1 VKTEQLMTKNVR
13 TCIADDVLAI
23 PARIMWEQDCG
34 SVPVVSSDGSGL
46 VVGMLTDRDICMAAL
61 MQGGKLEEILV
72 ASAMSTDLQTCQPS
86 HTLSEAEQLMSRAQ
100 VRRLPVV
107 DDAGQLLG
115 LISMADIAGGSA
127 GMRGISKKAI
137 PKRDVADTLAA
148 ITRPRGLE
156 APPPAPTRARSKKK

>member
-34 SVPVVSSDGSGL
+34 CVPVVSSDGSGL

-148 ITRPRGLE
+148 IIRPRGVE
-156 APPPAPTRARSKKK
+156 APPPAPTPARSKKK

>member
-1 VKTEQLMTKNVR
+1 MKTEQLMTKNVR

-34 SVPVVSSDGSGL
+34 CVPVVSSDGSGL
-46 VVGMLTDRDICMAAL
+46 VVGVLTDRDICMATL
-61 MQGGKLEEILV
+61 LQGGRLEEMPV
-72 ASAMSTDLQTCQPS
+72 TSAMSTNIQTCQPS
-86 HTLSEAEQLMSRAQ
+86 DTLSEAEQLMSRAQ

-115 LISMADIAGGSA
+115 LISLADIAGGSA
-127 GMRGISKKAI
+127 GRRGIAKKAI

-148 ITRPRGLE
+148 ISRPRGVE
-156 APPPAPTRARSKKK
+156 APPPAPTRSKKK